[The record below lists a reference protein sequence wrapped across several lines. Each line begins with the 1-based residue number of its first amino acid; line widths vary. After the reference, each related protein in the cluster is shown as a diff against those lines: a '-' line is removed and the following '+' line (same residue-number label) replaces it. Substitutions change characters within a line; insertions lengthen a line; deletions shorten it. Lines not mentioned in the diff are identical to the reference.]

1 MTIKMIVIAILIVIF
16 IFGAI
21 VSYAGCKAASMAENQ
36 EFEAEMQSRAISSEE
51 NAKRMLL

>member
-1 MTIKMIVIAILIVIF
+1 MTIKMIVIATLIVIF

-21 VSYAGCKAASMAENQ
+21 VSYAGCRAASMAESQ
-36 EFEAEMQSRAISSEE
+36 EFEAEMQSRAVSSEE